1 MKYFLYLLLCCF
13 VQLAG
18 NASAQPTAPL
28 GATPASPDMLQGLDL
43 EAERKLIRAERAAAD
58 AQYSAAL
65 KLCYQKFA
73 VNGCKQDALDEKIK
87 RDNQLRSQETVLNN
101 AARKQRGD
109 KALLRLEDKQS
120 QEKQLR
126 DEEDRMEQRNVH
138 LDKLQENIEKN
149 EKHLDKQLESEANRE
164 KYQQRLQELQER
176 RRNHEEKAA
185 QSAQKR
191 AELLRKQ
198 EEADKHRK
206 NVEKE
211 AAERNPNVQDLPTP
225 KPADI
230 PR

>member
-1 MKYFLYLLLCCF
+1 MKYFFYLLLKC
-13 VQLAG
+13 VLQLAG
-18 NASAQPTAPL
+18 NASAQSAAPL
-28 GATPASPDMLQGLDL
+28 GATPASADLLQGLDL
-43 EAERKLIRAERAAAD
+43 EAERKRIRAERAAAD
-58 AQYSAAL
+58 AQYKAAL

-73 VNGCKQDALDEKIK
+73 VNSCKQDTLDEKIK
-87 RDNQLRSQETVLNN
+87 RDNQLRSQETILNN
-101 AARKQRGD
+101 ALRKQRGD

-149 EKHLDKQLESEANRE
+149 EKHLDKQLESEANQE

-176 RRNHEEKAA
+176 RRKHEEKAA

-206 NVEKE
+206 NVEKD
-211 AAERNPNVQDLPTP
+211 AAERNPNVQALPTP
-225 KPADI
+225 QPADI

>member
-1 MKYFLYLLLCCF
+1 MKYFFYLLLGC
-13 VQLAG
+13 VLQLAG
-18 NASAQPTAPL
+18 NASAQSTAPL
-28 GATPASPDMLQGLDL
+28 GATPASADLLQGLDL
-43 EAERKLIRAERAAAD
+43 EAERKRIRADRAAAD
-58 AQYSAAL
+58 AQYKAAL

-73 VNGCKQDALDEKIK
+73 VNSCKQDALDEKIK
-87 RDNQLRSQETVLNN
+87 RDNQLRSQETILNN
-101 AARKQRGD
+101 ALRKQRGD

-149 EKHLDKQLESEANRE
+149 EKHLDKQLESEANQE

-176 RRNHEEKAA
+176 RRKHEEKAA

-206 NVEKE
+206 NVEKD
-211 AAERNPNVQDLPTP
+211 AAERNPNVQALPTP
-225 KPADI
+225 QPADI

>member
-1 MKYFLYLLLCCF
+1 MKYFLYLLLGC
-13 VQLAG
+13 VLQLAG
-18 NASAQPTAPL
+18 NASAQSTAPL
-28 GATPASPDMLQGLDL
+28 GATPASADLLQGLDL
-43 EAERKLIRAERAAAD
+43 EAERKRIRAERAAAD
-58 AQYSAAL
+58 AQY
-65 KLCYQKFA
+65 K
-73 VNGCKQDALDEKIK
+73 ALDEKIK
-87 RDNQLRSQETVLNN
+87 RDNQLRSQETILNN
-101 AARKQRGD
+101 ALRKQRGD

-149 EKHLDKQLESEANRE
+149 EKHLDKQLESEANQE

-176 RRNHEEKAA
+176 RRKHEEKAA